1 MGYKLLGNQCSKYL
15 WMSSMLKVLVFLN
28 HKKYTLMKY
37 CFADICSWQSMNWR
51 NPASL
56 NWLLTPKISPS
67 TAIPP
72 KSHEADSNS
81 HLNAFQSCGI
91 SLDAEYSSH
100 ASVPAAL
107 LPAAEQSAWSQ
118 SYWLLVPKWEVLCC
132 PLNSASCCALVFLF
146 ILVCVAC
153 RQLKSPSCV
162 LPWCCYCCSVESLPL
177 APGCRFSL
185 QFL

>member
-15 WMSSMLKVLVFLN
+15 WMSS
-28 HKKYTLMKY
+28 KKYELMKY

-72 KSHEADSNS
+72 KSHEADSNR

-107 LPAAEQSAWSQ
+107 LPAAEQSARSQ
-118 SYWLLVPKWEVLCC
+118 SYWLLVPKWAVLCC
-132 PLNSASCCALVFLF
+132 PLNSASCVSLHSGVCGLQAAQVSLLCAPLVL
-146 ILVCVAC
+146 LLLLSGV
-153 RQLKSPSCV
+153 S
-162 LPWCCYCCSVESLPL
+162 
-177 APGCRFSL
+177 APGSWL
-185 QFL
+185 QI